1 MSLAPQS
8 PLEEARVEGGGR
20 WERASMSCQLSRLVQ
35 CYLIELREGRRVLR
49 SLCCPIG
56 THSKRLGPPVV
67 EGVAMIP
74 ALMYNEDKEAIR
86 CWGLCSDTLEFGLL
100 SPLFGAST
108 S

>member
-1 MSLAPQS
+1 MGTCFYELPTLA
-8 PLEEARVEGGGR
+8 
-20 WERASMSCQLSRLVQ
+20 ASSVLFNRTV
-35 CYLIELREGRRVLR
+35 RDGRRVLR

-56 THSKRLGPPVV
+56 THSKRLGPPAV